1 MFEWFQNLFIEK
13 KKGLNANNQ
22 YLMNKIYRSLRKFQS
37 YCIGSV
43 NGSDDLE
50 PIRIIHKDHEAL
62 LSFCLNNNSSGI
74 ISLASPREIQ
84 ELDITM
90 LLESPNWYEDECDYE
105 VLSKEA
111 EPLSTTGFLVIQTQ
125 EQ

>member
-1 MFEWFQNLFIEK
+1 MIEWLQILLFGEIM
-13 KKGLNANNQ
+13 NANDDF
-22 YLMNKIYRSLRKFQS
+22 LMNNIYRSLSKFRL
-37 YCIGSV
+37 YFVGLV
-43 NGSDDLE
+43 NESDDSE
-50 PIRIIHKDHEAL
+50 HIRIIHKDHEAL
-62 LSFCLNNNSSGI
+62 LSFCLNNNSSGM

-90 LLESPNWYEDECDYE
+90 LLESPNWYEDECDYD